1 MISRLAR
8 LPKVWW
14 GIAALVSVTAY
25 YVLIQD
31 YYNVYV
37 FNRVLLACIGALA
50 LNVLMGTAGQVSLGN
65 AAFLLVG
72 AFSAVVFL
80 RADVPF
86 PLDVILA
93 ALFTGLIG
101 LIAGLPALRLKSLFL
116 ALSTLSLH
124 FIANFLANRYQ
135 ASVPESASS
144 GFRVKTLFASKG
156 LLGGQHYWAWLLCLI
171 VVLLLLAASR
181 ITRYRT
187 GRAWRMIRDH
197 ELVAATFGIA
207 VVRYKLGVFVGT
219 SMAVGLAG
227 AVTAHFTGSV
237 QTDGYTLLLAIQF
250 VAMILIGGLDSVLGA
265 VVGATIVTALPQYVP
280 SWVASVGFIG
290 KNTAAVYGPQISQ
303 IIYGVLLIIFITASP
318 EGIAGWLRN
327 LRNRITSA
335 LGRGARD
342 TARRGVER

>member
-219 SMAVGLAG
+219 SMAVGPANFVVSATDTNGCAGTLALTLTIDAVTGVENG
-227 AVTAHFTGSV
+227 AVTVFTMGPLLPNPRSGSV
-237 QTDGYTLLLAIQF
+237 SGR
-250 VAMILIGGLDSVLGA
+250 
-265 VVGATIVTALPQYVP
+265 VTFALPERATVSMHSAP
-280 SWVASVGFIG
+280 
-290 KNTAAVYGPQISQ
+290 
-303 IIYGVLLIIFITASP
+303 
-318 EGIAGWLRN
+318 AGLRS
-327 LRNRITSA
+327 RMS
-335 LGRGARD
+335 
-342 TARRGVER
+342 